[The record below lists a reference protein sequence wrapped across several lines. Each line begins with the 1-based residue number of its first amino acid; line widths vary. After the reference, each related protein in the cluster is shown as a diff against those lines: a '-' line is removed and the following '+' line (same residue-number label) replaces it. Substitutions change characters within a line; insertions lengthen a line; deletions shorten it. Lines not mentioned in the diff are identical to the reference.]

1 MDDRN
6 DRRRDRL
13 SWAEID
19 KLRDKS
25 RSRDRDPMQ
34 KQSSPVALNAQRS
47 YRAALERA
55 FASGKLGELA
65 KTLSRTGEDVRPPAP
80 PGPPPPA
87 AAPGAS
93 PTSAT
98 APTSDAEPESA
109 ASLGNATGAG
119 AGATAAGATAAGATG
134 AGATAAGATAAGAT
148 AAAPAGVARDPER
161 EAKQKLLAKIRE
173 AEGREAV
180 TRAVDAFV
188 AKYPKL
194 PDDVEILTKCLGHRS
209 DDRVRCTLDQ
219 LSTLVER
226 DKPRRARTLVAQL
239 RILEDT
245 HGDPDI
251 RAQAGRVRARL

>member
-47 YRAALERA
+47 YKAALERA

-65 KTLSRTGEDVRPPAP
+65 KSLSRTGEDVRPPAP

-87 AAPGAS
+87 PVTPPAGAAS
-93 PTSAT
+93 TSAS
-98 APTSDAEPESA
+98 APSSDAEPDSA
-109 ASLGNATGAG
+109 ASPATP
-119 AGATAAGATAAGATG
+119 TAATPVPASPAAAGV
-134 AGATAAGATAAGAT
+134 
-148 AAAPAGVARDPER
+148 PRDPDR

>member
-13 SWAEID
+13 NWAEVD

-47 YRAALERA
+47 YRAALEKA
-55 FASGKLGELA
+55 FASGTLGELA
-65 KTLSRTGEDVRPPAP
+65 KTLSRTGEDVRPPPP
-80 PGPPPPA
+80 PGPSSPASAPPPGFLPSLPQHPDPA
-87 AAPGAS
+87 TTAASEANGAPAAPIPS
-93 PTSAT
+93 
-98 APTSDAEPESA
+98 APTI
-109 ASLGNATGAG
+109 
-119 AGATAAGATAAGATG
+119 
-134 AGATAAGATAAGAT
+134 
-148 AAAPAGVARDPER
+148 ARDPDR
-161 EAKQKLLAKIRE
+161 EGKQKLLLKIRE
-173 AEGREAV
+173 AEGREAI

-188 AKYPKL
+188 GKYQKL

-219 LSTLVER
+219 LWVLVER

-239 RILEDT
+239 RIIEDT
-245 HGDPDI
+245 HGDPEM
-251 RAQAGRVRARL
+251 RAQAAKVRARL

>member
-47 YRAALERA
+47 YKAALERA

-65 KTLSRTGEDVRPPAP
+65 KTLSRNGEEARPPAP
-80 PGPPPPA
+80 PPPVP
-87 AAPGAS
+87 
-93 PTSAT
+93 AT
-98 APTSDAEPESA
+98 APASDAEPE
-109 ASLGNATGAG
+109 
-119 AGATAAGATAAGATG
+119 
-134 AGATAAGATAAGAT
+134 
-148 AAAPAGVARDPER
+148 AAAPLVQASAAPTGVVRDPDR
-161 EAKQKLLAKIRE
+161 EAKQKLLSKIRE

-180 TRAVDAFV
+180 TRAVDTFV
-188 AKYPKL
+188 AKYQKL

-209 DDRVRCTLDQ
+209 DDRVLSALEQ

>member
-87 AAPGAS
+87 PPPSASAP
-93 PTSAT
+93 P
-98 APTSDAEPESA
+98 SDAEPE
-109 ASLGNATGAG
+109 
-119 AGATAAGATAAGATG
+119 
-134 AGATAAGATAAGAT
+134 
-148 AAAPAGVARDPER
+148 
-161 EAKQKLLAKIRE
+161 
-173 AEGREAV
+173 
-180 TRAVDAFV
+180 
-188 AKYPKL
+188 
-194 PDDVEILTKCLGHRS
+194 
-209 DDRVRCTLDQ
+209 
-219 LSTLVER
+219 
-226 DKPRRARTLVAQL
+226 
-239 RILEDT
+239 
-245 HGDPDI
+245 
-251 RAQAGRVRARL
+251 

>member
-34 KQSSPVALNAQRS
+34 KQSSPAALNAQRT
-47 YRAALERA
+47 YKAALERA

-65 KTLSRTGEDVRPPAP
+65 KTLSRNGEDVHPAAP
-80 PGPPPPA
+80 PGPPPPPA
-87 AAPGAS
+87 SAPA
-93 PTSAT
+93 PTSAPA
-98 APTSDAEPESA
+98 APSDAEPEIA
-109 ASLGNATGAG
+109 ASPLIPT
-119 AGATAAGATAAGATG
+119 
-134 AGATAAGATAAGAT
+134 
-148 AAAPAGVARDPER
+148 APAGITRDPER

-173 AEGREAV
+173 AESREAV

-219 LSTLVER
+219 LSILVER

-239 RILEDT
+239 RMLEDT

>member
-109 ASLGNATGAG
+109 ASPGNAAS
-119 AGATAAGATAAGATG
+119 AGATG
-134 AGATAAGATAAGAT
+134 AGATGAGATGAGAT
-148 AAAPAGVARDPER
+148 
-161 EAKQKLLAKIRE
+161 
-173 AEGREAV
+173 
-180 TRAVDAFV
+180 
-188 AKYPKL
+188 
-194 PDDVEILTKCLGHRS
+194 
-209 DDRVRCTLDQ
+209 
-219 LSTLVER
+219 
-226 DKPRRARTLVAQL
+226 
-239 RILEDT
+239 
-245 HGDPDI
+245 
-251 RAQAGRVRARL
+251 

>member
-19 KLRDKS
+19 KIRDKS
-25 RSRDRDPMQ
+25 RTRDRDPMQ

-47 YRAALERA
+47 YKAALERA

-80 PGPPPPA
+80 PGHHQA
-87 AAPGAS
+87 AAPPSAGAPPPS
-93 PTSAT
+93 
-98 APTSDAEPESA
+98 APTSSSDSEPESA
-109 ASLGNATGAG
+109 ASPASPMGP
-119 AGATAAGATAAGATG
+119 TAASAPAAAGV
-134 AGATAAGATAAGAT
+134 
-148 AAAPAGVARDPER
+148 PRDPDR

-188 AKYPKL
+188 SKYPKL

-239 RILEDT
+239 RMLEDT

>member
-47 YRAALERA
+47 YKAALERA

-80 PGPPPPA
+80 PGHHQAAPAPAPAAGAPPPSA
-87 AAPGAS
+87 L
-93 PTSAT
+93 TS
-98 APTSDAEPESA
+98 TSDSELESA
-109 ASLGNATGAG
+109 ASPAIPTAQANATASP
-119 AGATAAGATAAGATG
+119 AAAGV
-134 AGATAAGATAAGAT
+134 
-148 AAAPAGVARDPER
+148 PRDPDR

-239 RILEDT
+239 RMLEDT

-251 RAQAGRVRARL
+251 RAHAGRVRARL

>member
-47 YRAALERA
+47 YKAALERA

-65 KTLSRTGEDVRPPAP
+65 KSLSRTGKDVRPPGP

-87 AAPGAS
+87 PPPSASAPPRAPEPETTAAPTAATVS
-93 PTSAT
+93 P
-98 APTSDAEPESA
+98 SA
-109 ASLGNATGAG
+109 A
-119 AGATAAGATAAGATG
+119 
-134 AGATAAGATAAGAT
+134 AT
-148 AAAPAGVARDPER
+148 AAAAGVPRDPER

-180 TRAVDAFV
+180 TRPVDAFLG
-188 AKYPKL
+188 KYPKL
-194 PDDVEILTKCLGHRS
+194 PDDVEILTKGLGHKS
-209 DDRVRCTLDQ
+209 DDRVRGALEQ
-219 LSTLVER
+219 LTVLVER
-226 DKPRRARTLVAQL
+226 DKPRRSRTLTAQL
-239 RILEDT
+239 RMI
-245 HGDPDI
+245 
-251 RAQAGRVRARL
+251 